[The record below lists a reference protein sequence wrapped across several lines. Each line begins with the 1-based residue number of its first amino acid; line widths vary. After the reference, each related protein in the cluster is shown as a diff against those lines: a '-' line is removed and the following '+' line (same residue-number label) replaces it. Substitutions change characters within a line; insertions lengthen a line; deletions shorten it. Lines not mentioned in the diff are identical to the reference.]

1 MTLGYPGAS
10 YTAPSASSEP
20 YISFN
25 DLLIILVILCI
36 IAALCCCSR
45 DPSSFTRLKEEG
57 DVESV
62 LEELAAYEAEL
73 ERLDSL
79 IMAKEGGRTWRGT
92 SIATWN
98 ASRLSAEV
106 RRDEAKPAQV
116 LERKSAADEWLDPS
130 KSGVLKIVL
139 EKGRGLPSAD
149 SNGLSDPYC
158 ILTCGGQKFTSKTMW
173 KTLDPE
179 WNQTFDFK
187 GVLSDFLSSGI
198 KIKVMDKDT
207 LSFDDYLGEV
217 EVSLQE
223 MVEKGG
229 RHGYLVLLSD
239 SKKETKGTN
248 GTLRFTATWLVQ
260 ASDGIDARMSIAQQQ
275 SFTRKSISQNARKSI
290 AGGFGQPPPPGT
302 APRISIR
309 GNPRIDAT
317 ISSIA
322 EGHVSGGNKR
332 ESIAEPPT
340 TFPFNEKR
348 KVDDR
353 VSKPAELLSPNKAQ
367 VWLDP
372 SGSGVLKIYLQEG
385 RKLPSADS
393 NGLSDPYCIL
403 TCGGQKQTSK
413 IIYKTLDPDWRQTFE
428 LRGVLSTFLESGL
441 TFKVMDKDTFSFDD
455 HLGDVEV
462 NLEPMVKNGGQYDY
476 LMNLVDPKKE
486 GLPGSRGNLKFTVTW
501 LAQASD
507 GADARKSVAIAQQQS
522 FRTSM
527 RAKEAVAS
535 SGAISGGAGGKDARW
550 GSGSSSWFGRQ
561 QSTAVRDTQ
570 VSTIAEEEAP
580 QAPPPPPPP
589 RPPPPAPTPP
599 PPPPRPPG
607 GAVRPPPIP
616 PPPPGGVRPPP
627 IPPPPPRS
635 PGARPVLPPPPP
647 VGGVRPPPPPPIP
660 PPPPG
665 GPPPP
670 ASPPSLPDHPPA
682 PDVTPP
688 RLMSAM
694 LDGSASSLDGSGGR
708 KRQGTELGQQVSG
721 SL

>member
-1 MTLGYPGAS
+1 M
-10 YTAPSASSEP
+10 
-20 YISFN
+20 
-25 DLLIILVILCI
+25 
-36 IAALCCCSR
+36 
-45 DPSSFTRLKEEG
+45 
-57 DVESV
+57 
-62 LEELAAYEAEL
+62 
-73 ERLDSL
+73 
-79 IMAKEGGRTWRGT
+79 
-92 SIATWN
+92 
-98 ASRLSAEV
+98 
-106 RRDEAKPAQV
+106 
-116 LERKSAADEWLDPS
+116 
-130 KSGVLKIVL
+130 
-139 EKGRGLPSAD
+139 
-149 SNGLSDPYC
+149 
-158 ILTCGGQKFTSKTMW
+158 
-173 KTLDPE
+173 
-179 WNQTFDFK
+179 
-187 GVLSDFLSSGI
+187 LSDFLSSGI

-332 ESIAEPPT
+332 ESMAEPPT

-486 GLPGSRGNLKFTVTW
+486 GLPGSRGTLKFTVTW

-527 RAKEAVAS
+527 RRKRPSPRQERSREVLEGRTQDGAVEAPRGLV
-535 SGAISGGAGGKDARW
+535 
-550 GSGSSSWFGRQ
+550 GSSRPLPGIRRCRRLRRRRHRKRRRRRHHLDRRHLRRHRRRRRPGLLGAQCDRRRFHHRRLAECDHRPYRRHRRAVPERGR
-561 QSTAVRDTQ
+561 SFRRRRPLEECDHRRRRPSHHHRLAVRLHRRAHRRCRIT
-570 VSTIAEEEAP
+570 
-580 QAPPPPPPP
+580 
-589 RPPPPAPTPP
+589 RLHPT
-599 PPPPRPPG
+599 
-607 GAVRPPPIP
+607 
-616 PPPPGGVRPPP
+616 
-627 IPPPPPRS
+627 
-635 PGARPVLPPPPP
+635 
-647 VGGVRPPPPPPIP
+647 
-660 PPPPG
+660 
-665 GPPPP
+665 
-670 ASPPSLPDHPPA
+670 SLP
-682 PDVTPP
+682 
-688 RLMSAM
+688 L
-694 LDGSASSLDGSGGR
+694 GS
-708 KRQGTELGQQVSG
+708 
-721 SL
+721 